1 MVGKGEVREV
11 VCGGWVCEGEEDDD
25 VDGTLRVEVEAMD
38 TDIFLVLLD
47 GAAPVADRRPTVALP
62 RKAVLLVLEGVRGA
76 VGEGARF
83 MTLVGGLAWELVAA
97 DAILPALMLSE
108 ATLLAVL
115 SSPSRSSN

>member
-11 VCGGWVCEGEEDDD
+11 VCGGWVCEGDEDED

-38 TDIFLVLLD
+38 TDTFLVLLD
-47 GAAPVADRRPTVALP
+47 GAVPVADRRLTVVLP
-62 RKAVLLVLEGVRGA
+62 RKAVLLVLDGVRGA
-76 VGEGARF
+76 AGEARF

-108 ATLLAVL
+108 ATLLVVL